1 MATVDNYKIVV
12 DVQGEERV
20 KGLKNAVGGLG
31 TAIAGIGF
39 GSFIAGAAR
48 FADQMF
54 DIASATGLA
63 AGEVNAF
70 ALAIKGAGGEFN
82 DAGTLINRFFSNL
95 GEAAD
100 DQSSKAADALQRVGI
115 GLKELQTLSEGQ
127 LLNKAISQLAS
138 MKEGADR
145 TRLGIEIFGKSF
157 GKIDPKVLEEIFK
170 TQDIDKLNAELKK
183 VSDTVG
189 AIEAAF
195 FTLQQATIKVLGELT
210 GQTDGFKLSLADAE
224 KIIKTIGISLGL
236 IFGAKVL
243 TAVASFIKL
252 MKEWNVLTKIQVGLQ
267 AALQALQGPKGWAI
281 LAGAAAAA
289 GGAIYGLN
297 KLLEDNADLAKDLNT
312 KPAVDQPPKQG
323 GAFAGATGIPEKEL
337 EARKQAALAAQATTM
352 QMKLQNEEANKLR
365 QQAIDLI
372 GIESDRAN
380 VIKANS
386 DAESQAALKVQ
397 ELTAKINEERAKGKK
412 ANQDVIVE
420 LQKQVVETN
429 KQKDSTIALNNAE
442 YARLQLLKEQERAI
456 ANQKAQNQ
464 ILLSDAIA
472 GAEYEIQLRK
482 ARGQITQE
490 DAAKELEATKL
501 RLTYETQVKTV
512 TDEIN
517 KLKEQ
522 GEQADKD
529 RIKNL
534 QDQLVLLG
542 QQFNQDKKN
551 IETKRAGDLAV
562 AQGYEGG
569 MVAALENIA
578 KSFTP
583 VQMAQD
589 AIMIGWSNISRALD
603 TFAETGKFKF
613 SDFAKSV
620 IKDISLMITKM
631 LVFQAIGTA
640 LNAIFPGSTTLMKI
654 FGREK
659 GGPVS
664 GNTPYVVGEKGP
676 ELFVPKSAGD
686 IIPNNKLG
694 ASTEANMTG
703 TGTVNAPVYNTY
715 NNYNI
720 SALDSKSVAQ
730 MFAENRKILL
740 GTVQMAQRELPT

>member
-1 MATVDNYKIVV
+1 MLSTFNKVLQGTVIISNLLGKNPLWKI
-12 DVQGEERV
+12 
-20 KGLKNAVGGLG
+20 LG
-31 TAIAGIGF
+31 TV
-39 GSFIAGAAR
+39 AA
-48 FADQMF
+48 
-54 DIASATGLA
+54 L
-63 AGEVNAF
+63 
-70 ALAIKGAGGEFN
+70 
-82 DAGTLINRFFSNL
+82 
-95 GEAAD
+95 
-100 DQSSKAADALQRVGI
+100 VGI
-115 GLKELQTLSEGQ
+115 GAAAWSAYE
-127 LLNKAISQLAS
+127 
-138 MKEGADR
+138 D
-145 TRLGIEIFGKSF
+145 EIR
-157 GKIDPKVLEEIFK
+157 
-170 TQDIDKLNAELKK
+170 
-183 VSDTVG
+183 
-189 AIEAAF
+189 
-195 FTLQQATIKVLGELT
+195 KVLGTQKDVSDEV
-210 GQTDGFKLSLADAE
+210 
-224 KIIKTIGISLGL
+224 
-236 IFGAKVL
+236 AK
-243 TAVASFIKL
+243 A
-252 MKEWNVLTKIQVGLQ
+252 KEE
-267 AALQALQGPKGWAI
+267 AA
-281 LAGAAAAA
+281 
-289 GGAIYGLN
+289 
-297 KLLEDNADLAKDLNT
+297 
-312 KPAVDQPPKQG
+312 KPVKV
-323 GAFAGATGIPEKEL
+323 GAFAGATGVSEKDA
-337 EARKQAALAAQATTM
+337 EARKQAAAAAKATTA
-352 QMKLQNEEANKLR
+352 QMELQNQQANKLR
-365 QQAIDLI
+365 QQTIDLL
-372 GIESDRAN
+372 GVEGDRAN
-380 VIKANS
+380 LIKANS
-386 DAESQAALKVQ
+386 EAESQASLKIQ

-429 KQKDSTIALNNAE
+429 NQKNETLKLNDAE
-442 YARLQLLKEQERAI
+442 YKRLQVLKEQERTI

-501 RLTYETQVKTV
+501 RLTYESQVATI
-512 TDEIN
+512 TAEIN

-522 GEQADKD
+522 GDKADKD

-534 QDQLVLLG
+534 QDQLALLG
-542 QQFNQDKKN
+542 QQFTQDKKN
-551 IETKRAGDLAV
+551 IETKKAGDLAV

-569 MVAALENIA
+569 MIAALENIA

-589 AIMIGWSNISRALD
+589 AIMIGWNNISRALD

-640 LNAIFPGSTTLMKI
+640 LQAIFPGSTTLMKI
-654 FGREK
+654 FGKEK